1 MRVFE
6 KDGNVLKTN
15 DEIIAKALINSG
27 YIEKQEIVIE
37 STPKKSKK
45 RSIDE
50 D

>member
-15 DEIIAKALINSG
+15 DEITARAILGSG
-27 YIEKQEIVIE
+27 YTEIKQSAEVE
-37 STPKKSKK
+37 ETKPKKRK
-45 RSIDE
+45 IE